1 MTLDPRTHA
10 VRADLADV
18 RLAELV
24 FAPHYAEAVERR
36 LATEATLRC
45 EREPASETIGT
56 LFAGERFELLDLIG
70 DDAWGIAPERTLVGW
85 LPADALA

>member
-1 MTLDPRTHA
+1 MTLDPRTHP

-18 RLAELV
+18 RLAAQV

-36 LATEATLRC
+36 LATDATLRA
-45 EREPASETIGT
+45 ERDAASATVETMA
-56 LFAGERFELLDLIG
+56 AGERFELLDLIG
-70 DDAWGIAPERTLVGW
+70 DDAWGIAPDRTLVGW